1 MKFSILI
8 TTKNRLSDLMISLN
22 SMQSIINRDDVE
34 FIICD
39 DGSIDGTSE
48 YIENHFP
55 KIHLIKN
62 EVSKGYLANRNKML
76 NRSKAQ
82 YAISLD
88 DDAHFLSKNPL
99 EEIEKHFEENSNC
112 SLIAF
117 RIFWGNK
124 EPKSLNSID
133 KEERV
138 KGFVGCGHAWR
149 IATWRVIPNYPEWF
163 GFFGEEDFASFQ
175 LFKNNLEVHYLPS
188 VLIHHR
194 VDIIARKK
202 NNDYL
207 WRLRRSYRSGLYL
220 CLLFYPLSKLPKILI
235 YMLWIQLKTRTFKG
249 DFKATVVIFQV
260 FGDVF
265 VNLPKILK
273 QSNRFTNEEYRNYLK
288 LTETKIYW
296 KTNEQ
301 EL

>member
-1 MKFSILI
+1 
-8 TTKNRLSDLMISLN
+8 
-22 SMQSIINRDDVE
+22 MQSIINRDDVE

-55 KIHLIKN
+55 KIQLIKN

-149 IATWRVIPNYPEWF
+149 IATWRIIPNYPEWF